1 MDIKNAKVVKWRNAF
16 YLSVEVNGI
25 RKNVKSYGAKAP
37 DAGHAE
43 DDYLL
48 YVQGFADATKELG
61 SLMSKIQFAGGVD
74 MADAKAIAF
83 VKPMTHSE
91 ALVKAAKLNTAT
103 PVPKSTKKKSESVV
117 GESGKSLFSFKKGR
131 S

>member
-16 YLSVEVNGI
+16 YLSVEVNGV
-25 RKNVKSYGAKAP
+25 RKNVKSYGANAP
-37 DAGHAE
+37 DADLAE

-48 YVQGFADATKELG
+48 YMQGFADATKELG
-61 SLMSKIQFAGGVD
+61 SIMSKIQFAGGVD
-74 MADAKAIAF
+74 MADIKQIAF

-91 ALVKAAKLNTAT
+91 ALVAATKSTAST
-103 PVPKSTKKKSESVV
+103 RESKSTKKKAESVV